1 MFTTLLVKE
10 WKDKAVIAL
19 FGLIMMAAFAAAFI
33 ALDGQDDLREIV
45 AAGFLSVFF
54 PAIAAILGAGAFEA
68 EFRDGAWAYLL
79 SRPVR
84 KETVWLAK
92 LAALLS
98 VLAGFWLIFLGL
110 MAAVPGLGGIIA
122 GYKLPG
128 MHGLVLNMPPLVLFT
143 SLFFFSAAFSLSI
156 LSEKLLSLVLGSIFL
171 SSFVQALLTSVA
183 FQAEGRGL
191 LSKAG
196 LYPWLDAYKL
206 ALVLSCLAF
215 LAASL
220 VTFRRADFSQPR
232 KKAAALARYAS
243 LFLAAAWLLSALWP
257 TLRPGRPEELE
268 SEIHV
273 VGDNAYFA
281 TTRGFYRYDIS
292 RDSLKKVT
300 RWNSWYSRVIIND
313 RKVLYSGWDG
323 SDLISLRVMNLDG
336 TEKKMLLGAE
346 AGAGPV
352 VWDAWGGLA
361 LSPDG
366 RRAAVIAERY
376 EKIGRNRPEAVWIIP
391 TDGSGKNESLR
402 LDPALRAQLET
413 APWFRIVAWETG
425 PESLIL
431 LQDGGDIP
439 SKLWRF
445 DLATGA
451 QRQLF
456 EAVRI
461 RFRPVSALDGSAFVT
476 YRPHAAGPVVAALID
491 LVSGKSTE
499 VTRVEEVSGL
509 EFHSAFSSHSWSATG
524 EDLAFLIPAQKGLFI
539 PARFNLKEGERQADR
554 GFVLRDAFD
563 RLGRRRFALDPRA
576 AQGTLS

>member
-243 LFLAAAWLLSALWP
+243 LVLAAAWLLSALWP

-273 VGDNAYFA
+273 VGDNADFA
-281 TTRGFYRYDIS
+281 TTRGFYRYIIS

-300 RWNSWYSRVIIND
+300 GWKSNSSRIIMNGG
-313 RKVLYSGWDG
+313 KVLYSGWDDQG
-323 SDLISLRVMNLDG
+323 QISLHVMNLDG
-336 TEKKMLLGAE
+336 TEKKTLLDAHIS
-346 AGAGPV
+346 AGPV
-352 VWDAWGGLA
+352 DWDLWGVA

-366 RRAAVIAERY
+366 RRAAVIARRH
-376 EKIGRNRPEAVWIIP
+376 EKDGRSRPEAVWIIP
-391 TDGSGKNESLR
+391 TDGSGRNAALR
-402 LDPALRAQLET
+402 FDPALRAQLEN
-413 APWFRIVAWETG
+413 APWFRI
-425 PESLIL
+425 
-431 LQDGGDIP
+431 
-439 SKLWRF
+439 
-445 DLATGA
+445 
-451 QRQLF
+451 
-456 EAVRI
+456 
-461 RFRPVSALDGSAFVT
+461 
-476 YRPHAAGPVVAALID
+476 
-491 LVSGKSTE
+491 
-499 VTRVEEVSGL
+499 
-509 EFHSAFSSHSWSATG
+509 
-524 EDLAFLIPAQKGLFI
+524 
-539 PARFNLKEGERQADR
+539 AREHGER
-554 GFVLRDAFD
+554 
-563 RLGRRRFALDPRA
+563 PR
-576 AQGTLS
+576 